1 MVRFLEHAILILF
14 LTYHSVCFSQ
24 NEEEDPFGLNELPI
38 IKAEDKTAELLAKEK
53 RSSIVVIT
61 QEGRDGKVSG
71 TGTGFVISKDGLIAT
86 CAHVI
91 GESRPIKVRF
101 EDGKEYEVTEIF
113 AWDRKLD
120 LAILKIE
127 AKDLIELALAKE
139 DTAKQGTKVIAMGNP
154 QGLEFSVVSGIIS
167 GLREIEGSSLI
178 PVSYTHLTLP
188 TICSV

>member
-127 AKDLIELALAKE
+127 AKDLIELDLAKE
-139 DTAKQGTKVIAMGNP
+139 NTAKQGTKVIAMGNP

-167 GLREIEGSSLI
+167 GLG
-178 PVSYTHLTLP
+178 
-188 TICSV
+188 